1 MLCVVGF
8 DGYFKRVNPAWG
20 RVLGYTEA
28 ELLSRPYL
36 DLVHP
41 DDREATVAE
50 AGRATAGKEVIA
62 FENRY
67 FHKDGTL
74 RWLLWT
80 ASPFPEQQVV
90 YAAARD
96 TTDRREAEETLARL
110 VKELELAKGRAEEAA
125 ETKSAFLANMSHEIR
140 TPLNAVLG
148 MTSLALRT
156 RLS

>member
-1 MLCVVGF
+1 
-8 DGYFKRVNPAWG
+8 
-20 RVLGYTEA
+20 
-28 ELLSRPYL
+28 
-36 DLVHP
+36 
-41 DDREATVAE
+41 
-50 AGRATAGKEVIA
+50 
-62 FENRY
+62 
-67 FHKDGTL
+67 
-74 RWLLWT
+74 
-80 ASPFPEQQVV
+80 PFPEQQVV

-156 RLS
+156 RLSAQQRDYLATVKSSGESLLAVVNDILDFSKIEAKRLELDRADLDLRETVGEAASLFAVAAGEKGVELACDISRDVPQVL